1 MAVYDVWI
9 NGESLTTDE
18 YAVDTFEGRR
28 IVPKRSN
35 VNHQFAGMNGVS
47 PAIGSFEEHQFSLEM
62 WVLSAPFGG
71 PPSPRGLEK
80 NLDKILGLFV
90 PNTFMTVSWRDAD
103 NGIRSAEALCTA
115 AVTPEIDHLSH
126 FARVK
131 VSFTNP
137 HCFWRGSEKRMTS
150 KIFNNAISITA
161 VNQSTAVIDDAEF
174 YIKGPIDN
182 PRVVSGG
189 SFVEYVGSLNERQ
202 ALRIRNRSITA
213 ELIEYAEGDPEQIV
227 STKSVVGKLRYT
239 GSNPRFVDLYPRGN
253 VTVGGSG
260 IEDQAY
266 WSVTVTPSYC

>member
-28 IVPKRSN
+28 IVPQRSN

-71 PPSPRGLEK
+71 TPSPRGLEK

-103 NGIRSAEALCTA
+103 NGIRSAECLCTA

-137 HCFWRGSEKRMTS
+137 HCFWRGSEKQMTS
-150 KIFNNAISITA
+150 KVFNNPISVSA

-174 YIKGPIDN
+174 YIKGPIKN
-182 PRVVSGG
+182 PKVISGG

-202 ALRIRNRSITA
+202 ALRIRNRAITA

-227 STKSVVGKLRYT
+227 STKSVVSKLQYT